1 MKNPAKPRVLIVDDE
16 SILANSLSWIFE
28 KRGFETLVAYSPD
41 SAIDISRA
49 FRPDL
54 LLCDLAMPGMGG
66 LTMASIIARSLP
78 HCRVLLLTGDYL
90 SLEHAWSVGRS
101 MFQKHA
107 VLAKPVHP
115 LALLEEA
122 YHLMGLPASGV
133 VQELAVQ

>member
-1 MKNPAKPRVLIVDDE
+1 MENPSKPRVLIVDDE

-28 KRGFETLVAYSPD
+28 KRGFETLVCYSPD
-41 SAIDISRA
+41 SAIDSARI

-66 LTMASIIARSLP
+66 LTMASIISRSLP
-78 HCRVLLLTGDYL
+78 HCRILLLTGDYP
-90 SLEHAWSVGRS
+90 SLEHAWAVGRS

-115 LALLEEA
+115 LTLLHEA
-122 YHLMGLPASGV
+122 YHLMDLPAGEV
-133 VQELAVQ
+133 ALALAVQ